1 MKLCVLF
8 TFGLVMIFSG
18 LALAETVPR
27 STEDQ
32 LKQIEQRAAKA
43 TESKAGEFAKDGVDA
58 AKTSI
63 SAAKTFAAAGK
74 EKEALLKIELA
85 DSQLIAADAKADEKE
100 TIEKL
105 ALTRAELKK
114 LEVQLERY
122 RQGEAN

>member
-1 MKLCVLF
+1 
-8 TFGLVMIFSG
+8 MIFSS
-18 LALAETVPR
+18 LALAETISR

-43 TESKAGEFAKDGVDA
+43 SESKVGEFAKDGVDA

-63 SAAKTFAAAGK
+63 SAAKTLAVAGK
-74 EKEALLKIELA
+74 EKETLLKIDLA
-85 DSQLIAADAKADEKE
+85 DSQLGAAEAKADEKE

-105 ALTRAELKK
+105 ALNRAELKK